1 MIDQPNSSH
10 ILSDD
15 EKQAIHCA
23 SFDLQENHENYTT
36 WSVSLIGFSWFEN
49 LSFLIHQCTM
59 KYLNWRA
66 ANLFLAVPSIDI
78 IAKHKS

>member
-1 MIDQPNSSH
+1 MKKDKLETIRTTNKKLIDQPNSSH

-36 WSVSLIGFSWFEN
+36 WSVSLIGFS
-49 LSFLIHQCTM
+49 
-59 KYLNWRA
+59 
-66 ANLFLAVPSIDI
+66 
-78 IAKHKS
+78 